1 MADGQ
6 VVGHA
11 GELHP
16 AVIERLG
23 LPKRTCALELS
34 LDALPV
40 TNPLPA
46 PRISPF
52 PPVLQDVSLVVAE
65 TVPADAVTEALR
77 AGAGELIEEVRL
89 VEVYTGPQVGAGNK
103 SLNFRLRFRAT
114 DRTLTE
120 DEATAARITAVASA
134 AECVGATQRT

>member
-1 MADGQ
+1 MVDGQ
-6 VVGHA
+6 IVGHT

-40 TNPLPA
+40 ANPLPA

-52 PPVLQDVSLVVAE
+52 PAVHQDVSLVVAE

-77 AGAGELIEEVRL
+77 DGAG
-89 VEVYTGPQVGAGNK
+89 
-103 SLNFRLRFRAT
+103 S
-114 DRTLTE
+114 
-120 DEATAARITAVASA
+120 
-134 AECVGATQRT
+134 